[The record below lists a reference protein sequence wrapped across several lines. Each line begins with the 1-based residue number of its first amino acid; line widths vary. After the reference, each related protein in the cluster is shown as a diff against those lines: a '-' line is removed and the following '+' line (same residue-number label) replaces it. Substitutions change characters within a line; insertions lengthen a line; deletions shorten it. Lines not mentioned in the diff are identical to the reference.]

1 MLAKNLGRKEQ
12 EYIKNQLRSR
22 LPVEEALLIIGSEE
36 PLPKWLEKE
45 IRQLKSKKGWKGVL
59 A

>member
-45 IRQLKSKKGWKGVL
+45 IRQLKSKKGWKGVS

>member
-22 LPVEEALLIIGSEE
+22 LPVEEALLIISSEE

-45 IRQLKSKKGWKGVL
+45 IQQLKSKKGWKGVL

>member
-45 IRQLKSKKGWKGVL
+45 IQQLKSKKGWKGVL

>member
-45 IRQLKSKKGWKGVL
+45 INLGHWRQTDNK
-59 A
+59 

>member
-22 LPVEEALLIIGSEE
+22 LPVEEALLIIGSEK